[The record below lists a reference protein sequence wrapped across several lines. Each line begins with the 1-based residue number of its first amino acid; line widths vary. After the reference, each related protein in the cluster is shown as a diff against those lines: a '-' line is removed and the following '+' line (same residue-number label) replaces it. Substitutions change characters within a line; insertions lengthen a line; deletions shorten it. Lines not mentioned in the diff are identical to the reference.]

1 MKYKTLAVIIGLA
14 VASQGCSSSN
24 NQSVIASSDA
34 KHKVETAK
42 HAGATM
48 YTREVTKDVVTN
60 SFEKSE
66 HLGIISNESDSVWL
80 GFYFNSDG
88 TVWWVVGNSEPLND
102 WFSDTFMES
111 ETTVLYRTPRMR
123 QPISAELEKSHAG
136 TGTSFISHEINHA
149 RRMLASKKVAVKI
162 CGENFTFDLTHPDV
176 AKGRDAMGR
185 CLIL

>member
-1 MKYKTLAVIIGLA
+1 MKYKTLAVAVGLA
-14 VASQGCSSSN
+14 VVCQGCSSSN

-42 HAGATM
+42 HAGVAM

-60 SFEKSE
+60 SFKKIE

-88 TVWWVVGNSEPLND
+88 TVWWVVANNEPLND
-102 WFSDTFMES
+102 WFSGTFMES
-111 ETTVLYRTPRMR
+111 ETTVLYRTPNMR
-123 QPISAELEKSHAG
+123 HPISVDLTKTHSG
-136 TGTSFISHEINHA
+136 TGINFFSLEINHA

-185 CLIL
+185 CLML